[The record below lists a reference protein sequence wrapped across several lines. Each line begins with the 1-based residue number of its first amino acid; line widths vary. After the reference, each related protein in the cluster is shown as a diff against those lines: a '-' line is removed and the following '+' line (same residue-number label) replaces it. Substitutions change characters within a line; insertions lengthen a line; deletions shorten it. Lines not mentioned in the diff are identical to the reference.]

1 MTLKSDAKFKGKMTR
16 GLKTGIRNLVNFH
29 ASSRKS
35 ESFHFDGLL
44 MSKAYE
50 ILDEKV
56 QMSYVSRH

>member
-16 GLKTGIRNLVNFH
+16 GLKNGIRNLVNFH

-35 ESFHFDGLL
+35 ESLHFHGLL

-56 QMSYVSRH
+56 QMSYVS